1 MFLAKWSLNLYSLN
15 SLKRLTHVFN
25 FTIFLELWISCPL
38 LFMISALLNFNRKMK
53 FTSKSEHDWVPAKY
67 LTISFTIEEK
77 NSCDSK
83 IFCYPWKRNFWE
95 VILLLEF
102 DWEID
107 AFSYSKWLLFV
118 AWRQLT
124 RNFAWNFHIY
134 LHSKNKLHR

>member
-67 LTISFTIEEK
+67 LNISFTIEEK

-83 IFCYPWKRNFWE
+83 IFCYPWKKKFLRSNSFIR
-95 VILLLEF
+95 VRLGNRRFFLFKMTTFCCLTPINTKFCMKFSHLS
-102 DWEID
+102 
-107 AFSYSKWLLFV
+107 AFK
-118 AWRQLT
+118 
-124 RNFAWNFHIY
+124 
-134 LHSKNKLHR
+134 K